1 MRTPQ
6 QILADAAVIA
16 VVGASRDPSKA
27 AYRVP
32 SQMRRYGWR
41 IIPINPYV
49 GELFGERAYPSL
61 AAVPERVDVVN
72 VFRPAE
78 EAGDL
83 ARQAAAIGASAL
95 WLQLGIVSP
104 QARQIAIEAGLDYV
118 EDRCILIERAASGL
132 TRLEKA

>member
-32 SQMRRYGWR
+32 TQIRRYGWR
-41 IIPINPYV
+41 VIPINPHV

-61 AAVPERVDVVN
+61 TDIPERVDLVN

-78 EAGDL
+78 EAGEL
-83 ARQAAAIGASAL
+83 AQEAAAIGAAAL

-104 QARQIAIEAGLDYV
+104 QARKIATEAGLDYV
-118 EDRCILIERAASGL
+118 EDRCILIERAAGGL
-132 TRLEKA
+132 TRLE